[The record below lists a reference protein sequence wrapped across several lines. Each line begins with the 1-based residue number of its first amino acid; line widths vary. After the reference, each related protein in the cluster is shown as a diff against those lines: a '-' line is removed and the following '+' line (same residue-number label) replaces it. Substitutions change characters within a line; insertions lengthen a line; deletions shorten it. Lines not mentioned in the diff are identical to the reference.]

1 MADIKYQYAY
11 NEEGKVVS
19 INDFTKEESR
29 LHTYKCIGCGN
40 PLLPRAI
47 GSNSRRA
54 HFYHKEIVNCSGETY
69 LHKLGKHLIKEKFD
83 SSDSFFISYIID
95 KECNNKTCSYK
106 NIQCQKQ
113 YEEVTYNLK
122 DYYDTCTEETPI
134 KNYIADLL
142 LTNSKKPKTPP
153 LLIEICV
160 THKCEDDKI
169 KSGLKIIEIT
179 VKKEQDFD
187 SIFTNNNMLV
197 ESSYDNQINFIS
209 FERKQ
214 FEPME
219 IDISRYIFNPQIND
233 IGYLENISC
242 KDAKYKVQQ
251 DSQVELNIVN
261 KKNYAGA
268 DLATVFLWMYK
279 NKNFRR
285 CNFCKFYYA
294 TKYEDKAKCRL
305 SKKYGK
311 PMYPPMTEAEHCRSF
326 HIRENSF
333 EFSELKNFYIE
344 EVQLPPNS
352 EKNEFRVIIAGSSS
366 FYDYRLFK
374 EKCDFY
380 LSSKIKTHKLTILRG
395 TSKKTEQ
402 LIWKYC
408 DENHINIEPYEA
420 EWNVYG
426 QQATY
431 YSNIKKINRADALIA
446 FWDEKSTATRDLIER
461 AKAKGLKFYVVK
473 IDSKTNQ

>member
-1 MADIKYQYAY
+1 MADIKYKYAY
-11 NEEGKVVS
+11 NEEGKIVS
-19 INDFTKEESR
+19 INDFTKEESK

-47 GSNSRRA
+47 GCNSIRA
-54 HFYHKEIVNCSGETY
+54 HFYHKEKVNCSGETY

-83 SSDSFFISYIID
+83 SSDSFFISYIVD

-106 NIQCQKQ
+106 NTQCQKQ
-113 YEEVTYNLK
+113 YEKVIYNLK

-142 LTNSKKPKTPP
+142 LTNSKKPQTPP

-187 SIFTNNNMLV
+187 SIFTKDNMLV
-197 ESSYDNQINFIS
+197 ESSYDNQIKFIS
-209 FERKQ
+209 FGRKK

-233 IGYLENISC
+233 IGYLGNISC

-261 KKNYAGA
+261 KQNYADA
-268 DLATVFLWMYK
+268 NIVTAFLWMYK

-285 CNFCKFYYA
+285 CNFC
-294 TKYEDKAKCRL
+294 
-305 SKKYGK
+305 
-311 PMYPPMTEAEHCRSF
+311 
-326 HIRENSF
+326 
-333 EFSELKNFYIE
+333 NFIM
-344 EVQLPPNS
+344 QQ
-352 EKNEFRVIIAGSSS
+352 
-366 FYDYRLFK
+366 
-374 EKCDFY
+374 CM
-380 LSSKIKTHKLTILRG
+380 KIKR
-395 TSKKTEQ
+395 
-402 LIWKYC
+402 
-408 DENHINIEPYEA
+408 
-420 EWNVYG
+420 NV
-426 QQATY
+426 
-431 YSNIKKINRADALIA
+431 D
-446 FWDEKSTATRDLIER
+446 
-461 AKAKGLKFYVVK
+461 
-473 IDSKTNQ
+473 